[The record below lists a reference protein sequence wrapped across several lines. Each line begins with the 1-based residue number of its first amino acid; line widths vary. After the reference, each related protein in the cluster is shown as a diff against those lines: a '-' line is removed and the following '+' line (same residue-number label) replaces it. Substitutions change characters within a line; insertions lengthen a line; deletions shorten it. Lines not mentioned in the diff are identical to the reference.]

1 MGHEIFH
8 ILIDTDRA
16 SYEKLNDLYAEGYVD
31 DSSRKSYGTEHM
43 RMYPLIK
50 YTEEELAE
58 MADSVIP
65 VRAESG
71 PIERMYDFTIPKDVV
86 LKFPIEGDPTDPLNM
101 ALANGFETHKEYSGR
116 ATLIQRGE
124 LGRRVNLRYFT
135 QHFVENYVNSIVMLA
150 MDEVDEIREII
161 DEVSV
166 SAGDVVNIDPE
177 DDDLRRVIYD
187 EVVIRMQ
194 PISEVSERHG
204 VSISF
209 AQKAVELMSVE
220 EEDEPKVDPVS
231 LTTLEACRAEVLK
244 IWGIHVTIE
253 ELQTYVK

>member
-1 MGHEIFH
+1 MPQETYH
-8 ILIDTDRA
+8 ILDDTVIDT
-16 SYEKLNDLYAEGYVD
+16 YHQLLDLFGKGWEYD
-31 DSSRKSYGTEHM
+31 KNKKSHGTETKVM
-43 RMYPLIK
+43 IPIIK

-58 MADSVIP
+58 MADSVVP
-65 VRAESG
+65 VRTESG
-71 PIERMYDFTIPKDVV
+71 SIERMYDFTIPKDVV

-135 QHFVENYVNSIVMLA
+135 QHFVENYVNPIVMLA
-150 MDEVDEIREII
+150 MDEVDEIREVL
-161 DEVSV
+161 DEADPGIYVLH
-166 SAGDVVNIDPE
+166 PE
-177 DDDLRRVIYD
+177 DNDLRRVIYD